1 MDYAATHHNRG
12 RQPRGKTT
20 TSLIPKARG
29 IHGRHETPQRCSS
42 GKEGHPAT
50 CSGNPTADGFLRTVF
65 PATLK
70 ENKTLRD
77 STEKEHITA
86 GFCASFSQLTAH
98 YGITLPLPETFRYP
112 DTIAYY
118 FPLLRDALKDKA
130 EGFYSLRLVNG
141 DKKTF
146 LVTEQHY
153 PTGQTL
159 YYLPVVPLY
168 KMLRDKKHRKA
179 ALLLLSVCA
188 WLYHIV
194 DIPYY
199 RQENN
204 YLYYQ
209 YDMIKDWVEQDT
221 DNEYAEDEKQDLRAA
236 TDIGDRMEQKLRHP
250 ANLER
255 FARRLERFSARDEL
269 DGLCLA
275 TATQA
280 HSLYLQYPN
289 EGIFRNTPPRK
300 QADPDGDYYDEII
313 TMDKYISFTA
323 DTKGWLFDT
332 LADTVNNEFNECGGT
347 EEPILV
353 KCFNGVP
360 VTCSFD
366 FERRA
371 FEIMDG
377 LCGILYNY
385 KM

>member
-1 MDYAATHHNRG
+1 MDYAAKHHNRG
-12 RQPRGKTT
+12 KQPRGKTT
-20 TSLIPKARG
+20 TGFIPKARR
-29 IHGRHETPQRCSS
+29 IHGRHETPKRCGSR
-42 GKEGHPAT
+42 KKGHPAT
-50 CSGNPTADGFLRTVF
+50 CSGSATADGFLRAIF
-65 PATLK
+65 PSTLK

-86 GFCASFSQLTAH
+86 GFCASFEQLTAH
-98 YGITLPLPETFRYP
+98 YGLTLPLPQTVQYP
-112 DTIAYY
+112 DTIAH
-118 FPLLRDALKDKA
+118 FLPLLQDALKEKA
-130 EGFYSLRLVNG
+130 EGFYSLRLVIG
-141 DKKTF
+141 DKRTF
-146 LVTEQHY
+146 LITEQHY

-168 KMLRDKKHRKA
+168 KMMRDKKHRKA
-179 ALLLLSVCA
+179 ALLLLSVYA

-221 DNEYAEDEKQDLRAA
+221 DNEYAEDEQQDLWAA
-236 TDIGDRMEQKLRHP
+236 AVIGDRMEQKLRHP

-255 FARRLERFSARDEL
+255 FAIRLARFSTGDEL
-269 DGLCLA
+269 DRQCLA

-280 HSLYLQYPN
+280 YSIYLQYPN
-289 EGIFRNTPPRK
+289 ENIFRNAPVRK
-300 QADPDGDYYDEII
+300 HADPDGDDYDEII
-313 TMDKYISFTA
+313 TMDKYISFSA

-332 LADTVNNEFNECGGT
+332 LADTVNNELNECGET
-347 EEPILV
+347 EEPVLINY
-353 KCFNGVP
+353 FDGAPVP
-360 VTCSFD
+360 GSFD

-377 LCGILYNY
+377 LCEILYNY